1 MKISVT
7 EYSGIQLEEVYNGI
21 TLKNDSGETI
31 SICMRDSG
39 FEFNYQGDWYE
50 AKEGKVE
57 LMKKTIPSSD
67 KVPSDDQP
75 TTNGIN
81 WVETRTL

>member
-21 TLKNDSGETI
+21 TLKNDSGETM

-57 LMKKTIPSSD
+57 LMKKTTPSSD
-67 KVPSDDQP
+67 KAPSDNQL
-75 TTNGIN
+75 TASQIG
-81 WVETRTL
+81 WVETRTY